1 MWNVEVVVLDTK
13 NSLIL
18 IGNWQQAHGTTEA
31 RKPMKTFT
39 LNDKE
44 WEYIF
49 NLILRESA
57 MWDARLKNCKV
68 EDFGHNRKRVKM
80 LKNIKKKLVY
90 GQQHR
95 KGLKK

>member
-13 NSLIL
+13 NSLTL

-44 WEYIF
+44 WEYMF
-49 NLILRESA
+49 NLIMQQSE
-57 MWDARLKNCKV
+57 MWDARFKESKTV
-68 EDFGHNRKRVKM
+68 EAFGYNRKRVLM

-90 GQQHR
+90 AKQES
-95 KGLKK
+95 K